1 MLTTFTNQAYD
12 GLVEK
17 KAWDYYSLNSSDT
30 KRSCR
35 SGILPSGWLTNTEL
49 CCVQGSPACS
59 RGRCWAA
66 GAAAEEQE
74 EGCGG

>member
-1 MLTTFTNQAYD
+1 MLTTLTNQAYD

-35 SGILPSGWLTNTEL
+35 SARLSLDDKTRML
-49 CCVQGSPACS
+49 C
-59 RGRCWAA
+59 A
-66 GAAAEEQE
+66 GFPGLLLAVLLGCR
-74 EGCGG
+74 GCG

>member
-1 MLTTFTNQAYD
+1 MLTTFTTQAYD

-35 SGILPSGWLTNTEL
+35 SASHSLAVKHEY
-49 CCVQGSPACS
+49 
-59 RGRCWAA
+59 
-66 GAAAEEQE
+66 
-74 EGCGG
+74 

>member
-1 MLTTFTNQAYD
+1 MLTTYIKQAYD

-35 SGILPSGWLTNTEL
+35 S
-49 CCVQGSPACS
+49 A
-59 RGRCWAA
+59 GRSLADKT
-66 GAAAEEQE
+66 
-74 EGCGG
+74 

>member
-1 MLTTFTNQAYD
+1 MLTTSTNQAYD

-35 SGILPSGWLTNTEL
+35 SAEL
-49 CCVQGSPACS
+49 SLDDKT
-59 RGRCWAA
+59 
-66 GAAAEEQE
+66 
-74 EGCGG
+74 